1 MPGLSQAEKAQL
13 FLSLHRGPRILVLP
27 NAWDVASARIFEDA
41 GFPAIATTSSGVANS
56 LGYPDGQ
63 HISRGEMLEV
73 VERIAH
79 AVSVPVTADMEGGY
93 GTTAEAM
100 AETARGVIAAG
111 AVGLNLEDSF
121 EEPAGKLVEIP
132 LQKEKIAA
140 IVEVGKKMAV
150 PLVVNART
158 DVYLE
163 PIGAPSERFDLAV
176 ERLNAYRDAGAAS
189 LFAPCVEDA
198 ETIAALAR
206 AVRGPLN
213 ILARAGTP
221 PVRELEK
228 LGVARVTVGG
238 GPMRA
243 TMGLIS
249 RIAKELRDQGTYNL
263 MLENLMPSAQANG
276 LMLKRRSTSS

>member
-27 NAWDVASARIFEDA
+27 NAWDAASARIFEDA

-63 HISRGEMLEV
+63 HISRGEILEV